1 MLRLICPGC
10 KKDSYSSE
18 VELFNICPYCG
29 IKFSGRHGL
38 DKRLEKR
45 TPQDM
50 PVVLSYQGMELQATA
65 CDISE
70 RGVGIRLQNSASV
83 MPGDELD
90 LTIGNT
96 QVRAKIM
103 WVKKLPNQSFA
114 GLGKLH

>member
-10 KKDSYSSE
+10 RKDSYSSE
-18 VELFNICPYCG
+18 VELYNICPYCG

-38 DKRLEKR
+38 DKRLEQR
-45 TPQDM
+45 IPQDL
-50 PVVLSYQGMELQATA
+50 PVVLSHQGMEFRATT

-70 RGVGIRLQNSASV
+70 KGIGICLHDSASV
-83 MPGDELD
+83 MPGDVLD

-103 WVKKLPNQSFA
+103 WIKKLPNKSFA
-114 GLGKLH
+114 GLGKIH